1 MSNSRF
7 QQTGVK
13 DGKREDIAKS
23 LGSIEYALDC
33 LLDYFVIVSKREFN
47 GISGHFSKTCLSFQR
62 YRVSKVDQSGNGE
75 KESKANQ
82 SNNTTRLKV

>member
-47 GISGHFSKTCLSFQR
+47 GISGHFSKTCSLISTYGVLR
-62 YRVSKVDQSGNGE
+62 TLHRSGNGE
-75 KESKANQ
+75 KDSEKLIRAIIQ
-82 SNNTTRLKV
+82 PD